1 MMNRHKKGKQTS
13 KHLLHTNRVT
23 LQNLKAGDTATVVKL
38 HGGPNFISKA
48 ESLGIRVGLEL
59 KVISA
64 QVLRGPL
71 IVQVGQTRLAIGH
84 GMAFRIEVER

>member
-1 MMNRHKKGKQTS
+1 MNKRKKAG
-13 KHLLHTNRVT
+13 KHLFHANRIT
-23 LQNLKAGDTATVVKL
+23 LQNLKAGEVGKVVKL

-48 ESLGIRVGLEL
+48 ESLGIRVGLEV

-84 GMAFRIEVER
+84 GMAYRIEVER